1 MSNSALIKSS
11 IAKKYWMAL
20 TGLFLCLFLVGHLIG
35 NLQLII
41 KTGEEGRRAF
51 NEYAYFMTHNP
62 AIMVLS
68 YLTYFSILFHAVD
81 GIALFIQNKKARP
94 VSYAYNKPSANS
106 SLPSR
111 YMALLGTIVLV
122 FIATHMSNFWWK
134 MKVSDE
140 IPLHSYYSPT
150 SQDTLYLTHENRT
163 VSVNGIS
170 KMGKVDGTNIV
181 VLKEKYN
188 KESDASI
195 DLKYEGDLNQN
206 NLYSRYLTDPEFT
219 MSIDSLKSI
228 SKIEA
233 HMKQDEVIAEG
244 YKDLHTVVMQFFSKK
259 NESDSGLPLGLL
271 GMLLYVVSMS
281 VLGFHLWH
289 GFASA
294 FQSMGLN
301 HPKYT
306 PIIKLFGRG
315 YAVVVPSLFAIIP
328 ILIYL
333 NS

>member
-1 MSNSALIKSS
+1 MSNSAFIKSS

-62 AIMVLS
+62 AVMVLS

-94 VSYAYNKPSANS
+94 VSYAYNKPRANS

-111 YMALLGTIVLV
+111 YMALLGTLVLV

-134 MKVSDE
+134 MKVSDD
-140 IPLHSYYSPT
+140 IPLHSYYSPM
-150 SQDTLYLTHENRT
+150 SQDTMFLTHKGEQ
-163 VSVNGIS
+163 VSKAQLRLIGKTEGTQLVMSSEKVNKLIEEQY
-170 KMGKVDGTNIV
+170 NNQLNAN
-181 VLKEKYN
+181 VL
-188 KESDASI
+188 
-195 DLKYEGDLNQN
+195 
-206 NLYSRYLTDPEFT
+206 
-219 MSIDSLKSI
+219 
-228 SKIEA
+228 
-233 HMKQDEVIAEG
+233 DEVQVKELEEAKKKQLIKKDEVLGEG

-259 NESDSGLPLGLL
+259 NKSDSGIPLGLL
-271 GMLLYVVSMS
+271 GMLFYVASMA

-294 FQSMGLN
+294 FQSLGLN
-301 HPKYT
+301 HPKYS
-306 PIIKLFGRG
+306 PLINIVGKG
-315 YAVVVPSLFAIIP
+315 YAVIVPLLFAIIP
-328 ILIYL
+328 VLIYL

>member
-1 MSNSALIKSS
+1 MSNSAFIKSS

-35 NLQLII
+35 NLQLIV

-62 AIMVLS
+62 AVMVLS
-68 YLTYFSILFHAVD
+68 YLTYFSILFHAID

-111 YMALLGTIVLV
+111 YMALLGTLVLV

-134 MKVSDE
+134 MKVSDD
-140 IPLHSYYSPT
+140 IPLHSYYSPM
-150 SQDTLYLTHENRT
+150 SQDTMFLTHKGEQ
-163 VSVNGIS
+163 IS
-170 KMGKVDGTNIV
+170 KAQLRLIGETEGTQLVMSAEKVNKLIEEQFNNQLNAN
-181 VLKEKYN
+181 VLDEAQVKEL
-188 KESDASI
+188 E
-195 DLKYEGDLNQN
+195 
-206 NLYSRYLTDPEFT
+206 
-219 MSIDSLKSI
+219 
-228 SKIEA
+228 EA
-233 HMKQDEVIAEG
+233 KKKQLIKKDEVLGEG

-259 NESDSGLPLGLL
+259 NKSDSGIPLGLL
-271 GMLLYVVSMS
+271 GMLFYVASMA

-294 FQSMGLN
+294 FQSLGLN
-301 HPKYT
+301 HPKYSAL
-306 PIIKLFGRG
+306 INIVGKG
-315 YAVVVPSLFAIIP
+315 YAVIVPLLFAIIP
-328 ILIYL
+328 VLIYL
-333 NS
+333 NN